1 MFILKKNKDNGIR
14 KDYKTPI
21 KEILSESSLQFVLR
35 PTESKHY
42 FVKVIWTIFLIVF
55 FFLAIFFCTKS
66 LQSYLEFETITSI
79 YEIVEKETEFPT
91 ISICNP
97 NIRSFSITLLDLRF
111 NGQILT
117 SDWQNHIEKYKDV
130 WYGDCY
136 RFNSGFNMTKQ
147 KVPIKYLKRSG
158 RNDGFNLEFYL
169 DPRRDI
175 GEMLVYIHN
184 HTMTPSTINN
194 KAYYISS
201 SCKNNFIVK
210 KKIDIKLDSPFNDC
224 YKNVSNS
231 LSNKTLINFI
241 QNKNRT
247 YTQNECFDLCVNLVF
262 NETNDCDA
270 TLTYDLEVTIET
282 IINSGT
288 TRLQDKKACIQK
300 FMDEFNK
307 LDICNN
313 YCPLECDSYTY
324 DITESVQPILGS
336 GDLSSNFS
344 YPEFLTFKNFTNT
357 FFSVNVYFEDLVYT
371 LITQQAKYEVFDLVS
386 SIGGIIGLFIGFS
399 FISLLEIFEIIAEFI
414 FIYFN

>member
-1 MFILKKNKDNGIR
+1 L
-14 KDYKTPI
+14 
-21 KEILSESSLQFVLR
+21 L
-35 PTESKHY
+35 
-42 FVKVIWTIFLIVF
+42 
-55 FFLAIFFCTKS
+55 
-66 LQSYLEFETITSI
+66 SI
-79 YEIVEKETEFPT
+79 Y
-91 ISICNP
+91 
-97 NIRSFSITLLDLRF
+97 
-111 NGQILT
+111 
-117 SDWQNHIEKYKDV
+117 
-130 WYGDCY
+130 
-136 RFNSGFNMTKQ
+136 
-147 KVPIKYLKRSG
+147 
-158 RNDGFNLEFYL
+158 
-169 DPRRDI
+169 
-175 GEMLVYIHN
+175 
-184 HTMTPSTINN
+184 
-194 KAYYISS
+194 
-201 SCKNNFIVK
+201 
-210 KKIDIKLDSPFNDC
+210 KLDSPFNDC

-282 IINSGT
+282 IINSQ

-336 GDLSSNFS
+336 GDLSLNFS

>member
-1 MFILKKNKDNGIR
+1 MNINSLITR
-14 KDYKTPI
+14 KDYKTPA
-21 KEILSESSLQFVLR
+21 KEILNESSLQFLLR
-35 PTESKHY
+35 PIKSQHSIVKIIW
-42 FVKVIWTIFLIVF
+42 FVFLIVF
-55 FFLAIFFCTKS
+55 SFLTVFLCIQS
-66 LQSYLEFETITSI
+66 IQSYLAFETITSI
-79 YEIVEKETEFPT
+79 YEIKEKETEFPA

-97 NIRSFSITLLDLRF
+97 AIRSFRITVLDLRF

-117 SDWQNHIEKYKDV
+117 SDWQNHIEKYKDA

-136 RFNSGFNMTKQ
+136 RFNSGFNMTKL
-147 KVPIKYLKRSG
+147 KIPLKNLKRSG
-158 RNDGFNLEFYL
+158 QNDGFKLDFYL

-184 HTMTPSTINN
+184 HTMNPSTINN

-224 YKNVSNS
+224 YKNASNS
-231 LSNKTLINFI
+231 ESNKTLINFI
-241 QNKNRT
+241 HNKNRT
-247 YTQNECFDLCVNLVF
+247 YTQNECIELCINLIF

-282 IINSGT
+282 IIISG